1 MFGSNIQNPIL
12 VLMEAFNNS
21 DENFVATFKSL
32 GDIFMC
38 DIQMRANYLDVLID
52 TVVLEYINLMLHL
65 VLKWWTGS
73 ELQAIY

>member
-32 GDIFMC
+32 GDFFMC
-38 DIQMRANYLDVLID
+38 DIQMRAN
-52 TVVLEYINLMLHL
+52 
-65 VLKWWTGS
+65 
-73 ELQAIY
+73 